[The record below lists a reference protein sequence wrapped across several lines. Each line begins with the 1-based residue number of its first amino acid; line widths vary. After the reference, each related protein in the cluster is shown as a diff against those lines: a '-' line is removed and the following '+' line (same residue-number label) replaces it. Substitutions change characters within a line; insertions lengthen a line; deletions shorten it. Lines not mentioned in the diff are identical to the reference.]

1 MHESLFCIVWMHSE
15 LIWVDFGKCRNVIS
29 LFANRGV
36 GLDFLIDVFLESVD
50 NP

>member
-1 MHESLFCIVWMHSE
+1 MHESFVLYRMDTHSE

-36 GLDFLIDVFLESVD
+36 GLDFLIDVF
-50 NP
+50 